1 MIIATI
7 TKKRTW
13 YWIQY
18 VRYDESD
25 NVVHQYTSDDD
36 GPDEETHG
44 YVGYNDEGIDKTCV
58 DAQYFISL

>member
-1 MIIATI
+1 M
-7 TKKRTW
+7 
-13 YWIQY
+13 
-18 VRYDESD
+18 
-25 NVVHQYTSDDD
+25 HQYTSDDD